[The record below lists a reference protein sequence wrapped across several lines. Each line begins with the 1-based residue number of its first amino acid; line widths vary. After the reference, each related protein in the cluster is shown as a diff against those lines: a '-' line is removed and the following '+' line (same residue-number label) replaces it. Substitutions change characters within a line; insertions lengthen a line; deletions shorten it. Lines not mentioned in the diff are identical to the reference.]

1 MEGKKVLFSTLCTTP
16 VDHFIL
22 TLRMTDTWR
31 DRHGQLS
38 SVTFASFLSSS
49 YGTHG
54 ETWLLFLFIYLSF
67 YFCSPIFLGGGCC
80 LSCVARNRNNFP
92 FFFLSL
98 AVVTQVFLRHVVLLL
113 SFIYFLMRSSAVC
126 LGWWIIAMSSRT
138 FQHWIWWTYRSSIK

>member
-54 ETWLLFLFIYLSF
+54 KTWLLFLFIYLSF

-92 FFFLSL
+92 FFFLSCRCHSSL
-98 AVVTQVFLRHVVLLL
+98 STPCCPFAIFYLLFDAIVGRL
-113 SFIYFLMRSSAVC
+113 PWMMDYSDVQSNVPTLNMMDV
-126 LGWWIIAMSSRT
+126 
-138 FQHWIWWTYRSSIK
+138 